1 MPAVFNFAALLQP
14 SAQMLNLPQSA
25 KSSAQFTPPGQSS
38 QAASTT
44 PSGAAPFG
52 AGAPMAT
59 GAVLPPSGLL
69 PTPAPPP
76 VVSTSQTG
84 RLSAAAIN
92 GLDRQPDQRDRDQT
106 QQQEQRQRADSDP
119 RRRRPALTAHRDA
132 QLSRGIPGGPAPAA
146 AGGDVAT
153 ARAGYLGTLFAL

>member
-1 MPAVFNFAALLQP
+1 MPAVFNLAALLQP
-14 SAQMLNLPQSA
+14 QAQMLSLPQAA
-25 KSSAQFTPPGQSS
+25 KSTAQFTPPGQSS
-38 QAASTT
+38 QGASTT

-59 GAVLPPSGLL
+59 AAALPPSGLL

-84 RLSAAAIN
+84 RLAAAAIN
-92 GLDRQPDQRDRDQT
+92 GLDRQPDQRPRDQ
-106 QQQEQRQRADSDP
+106 QQQQVPRQSTDSDP
-119 RRRRPALTAHRDA
+119 RRTRPSLGARGEATPP
-132 QLSRGIPGGPAPAA
+132 RGIPGGPAPAA
-146 AGGDVAT
+146 KGGDFET